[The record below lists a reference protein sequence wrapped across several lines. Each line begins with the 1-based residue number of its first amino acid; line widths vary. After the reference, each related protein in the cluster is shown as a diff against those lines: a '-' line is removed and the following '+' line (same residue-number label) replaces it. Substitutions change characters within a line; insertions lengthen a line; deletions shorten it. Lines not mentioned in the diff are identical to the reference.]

1 MTTLILLRH
10 GETEGNVQQ
19 VWHGALDA
27 PLTPRG
33 QQQVVATLQY
43 ISDFHR
49 RTPIDQLYVSPL
61 PRALRTAEPIAQ
73 ALGMAVKI
81 EPGLREFDLGDWE
94 GRTFVELRDVER
106 LWARWRQDPAFAP
119 PKGES
124 PRSFHAR
131 VLRILQQLVALHP
144 TQTVLAVTH
153 GGVICNALAT
163 WLGTGA
169 DDWRNWEPHNCA
181 ITILQLTDGQWQ
193 PYIVNEISH
202 LPPEAIVQTDTSVY
216 A

>member
-27 PLTPRG
+27 PLTVRG
-33 QQQVVATLQY
+33 QQQVTATVQAICHL
-43 ISDFHR
+43 HG

-61 PRALRTAEPIAQ
+61 PRALRTAEPIAH
-73 ALGMAVKI
+73 ALNLPVQL
-81 EPGLREFDLGDWE
+81 EPGLREFDLGEWE
-94 GRTFVELRDVER
+94 GRTFVDLRDVEN
-106 LWARWRQDPAFAP
+106 LWVRWRQDPTFAP
-119 PKGES
+119 PHGES

-131 VLRILQQLVALHP
+131 VLLALQQLVAHHP

-153 GGVICNALAT
+153 GGLICNVLAT
-163 WLGTGA
+163 WLGAGP

-181 ITILQLTDGQWQ
+181 ITVLQLTAGQWQ
-193 PYIVNEISH
+193 PLLVNDISH
-202 LPPEAIVQTDTSVY
+202 LPPDAIVLPDASVY